1 MSLCLII
8 STKSY
13 DSGCHETA
21 ICMDCVNPVSNFM
34 LVLKVGQLLSPNIS
48 RLRSR
53 ETCSQ
58 EITCPLQPAAKDK
71 IRTTYLYFI
80 SKTVSEHQKAL

>member
-1 MSLCLII
+1 MSLCVII

-21 ICMDCVNPVSNFM
+21 KCMDCVNPVSIFM
-34 LVLKVGQLLSPNIS
+34 LVSKVGQLLSPNIS
-48 RLRSR
+48 PAIPHVA
-53 ETCSQ
+53 Q

-71 IRTTYLYFI
+71 IRTTYLYVI
-80 SKTVSEHQKAL
+80 SKTVSEHREAP